1 MLSLGEIFL
10 RLTVASVLGAI
21 IGIER
26 DLRRRPAGMRTSLFV
41 CLATALFTI
50 LSGEIARLFGDSAST
65 RIASN
70 IVQGIG
76 FLGAGAILR
85 EAGGRVGMTTA
96 ATIFMEAAIGMASG
110 GGLFAVAT
118 YTTALVLFGLVCLGW
133 VAQRFDLKSRP
144 MVFRFTT
151 SHAESVANRKTIGRD
166 FKSNRCA
173 THPRQTSPKSTSA
186 VVYVATANSP
196 PPEAMPMA
204 ASIKI
209 VAAVVMPTRPP
220 ASRKIAPA
228 PRKPMP

>member
-1 MLSLGEIFL
+1 MLSLGEVFL
-10 RLTVASVLGAI
+10 RLTVAAALGAI

-50 LSGEIARLFGDSAST
+50 LSGEIARLVGDTGST

-70 IVQGIG
+70 VVQGIG

-96 ATIFMEAAIGMASG
+96 ATIFVEAAIGMAAG

-133 VAQRFDLKSRP
+133 VAQRFDLKCRP

-151 SHAESVANRKTIGRD
+151 SHAEN
-166 FKSNRCA
+166 
-173 THPRQTSPKSTSA
+173 
-186 VVYVATANSP
+186 VATEVQQLMAQMKVPMQHFRVSMAGGNSIV
-196 PPEAMPMA
+196 EFE
-204 ASIKI
+204 SVVSHSQQEKI
-209 VAAVVMPTRPP
+209 VAQL
-220 ASRKIAPA
+220 SRQGVITEVTSVEGSHE
-228 PRKPMP
+228 

>member
-1 MLSLGEIFL
+1 MLSIGEVFL
-10 RLTVASVLGAI
+10 RLTVAAALGAI

-50 LSGEIARLFGDSAST
+50 LSGEIARLLGDTGST

-96 ATIFMEAAIGMASG
+96 ATIFVEAAIGMAAG

-118 YTTALVLFGLVCLGW
+118 YATALVLFGLVCLGW
-133 VAQRFDLKSRP
+133 VAQRFDLKYRP

-151 SHAESVANRKTIGRD
+151 SHAEN
-166 FKSNRCA
+166 
-173 THPRQTSPKSTSA
+173 
-186 VVYVATANSP
+186 VATEVQQLMAQ
-196 PPEAMPMA
+196 MKVPMQHFRVSMA
-204 ASIKI
+204 GGSSIVEFESVVSHSQQERI
-209 VAAVVMPTRPP
+209 VAQLSRQGVMTEVT
-220 ASRKIAPA
+220 SVEGSHE
-228 PRKPMP
+228 